1 MEEKEKEI
9 VIENKLGLH
18 ARPASQFVQLT
29 SKFASDIILKRGAEE
44 VNGKSI
50 MGVLMLAAP
59 RGTRIKVIARGE
71 DAEEALTR
79 IEELVVNKFG
89 EE

>member
-9 VIENKLGLH
+9 VIQNKLGLH

-29 SKFASDIILKRGAEE
+29 SKFSSDIILRRGEEE

-59 RGTRIKVIARGE
+59 RGTKIKVIARGD
-71 DAEEALTR
+71 DAGEALDR
-79 IEELVVNKFG
+79 IEHLIANKFG